1 MKKLSGYVL
10 TALAASVLCLGCRK
24 ASEPNIFTIV
34 QLRVTCHAA
43 SADVERLE
51 VDNALEGSFI
61 RDLNTRQDYEIPV
74 FQKGQATV
82 KLRKGVY
89 LIAFDGV
96 ATFSDG
102 QRKRVRC
109 SSHNY
114 PDKAVALLEDT
125 RTLQLEL
132 TILN

>member
-1 MKKLSGYVL
+1 MRKLCEYVL
-10 TALAASVLCLGCRK
+10 ALLAASVLCFGCGE
-24 ASEPNIFTIV
+24 AFEPNIFAIV
-34 QLRVTCHAA
+34 RLHVTCQAA

-61 RDLNTRQDYEIPV
+61 RDLNTRQEYAIPT
-74 FQKGQATV
+74 FQKGRATV

-89 LIAFDGV
+89 LIAFDGN

-125 RTLQLEL
+125 QTLQLEL